1 MAENLEKVSTN
12 KSKSA
17 LELLDEVNQEFQY
30 PKVLQSEASSVP
42 EEIVDVLAVKTTKEG
57 PAGAGAGVGAGTSA
71 SWAELLD
78 EVDQEFQYPEVLQSE
93 ASNAPEEIV
102 DVFAVKTIKQY
113 PSGAGAV
120 ASVLKDD
127 AVPESKTDQDILES
141 PEIDPEDSKEYEKI
155 QIESKAHEQE
165 EEVAEES
172 EHLVEQHTQKVGP
185 ISYSKSEPS
194 KEDIFNLET
203 ITMDSE
209 DEVAAALSDIISG
222 K

>member
-57 PAGAGAGVGAGTSA
+57 PAGAGVGAGTSA

-113 PSGAGAV
+113 PSGAGAGAG

>member
-17 LELLDEVNQEFQY
+17 LELLDEVN
-30 PKVLQSEASSVP
+30 
-42 EEIVDVLAVKTTKEG
+42 
-57 PAGAGAGVGAGTSA
+57 
-71 SWAELLD
+71 
-78 EVDQEFQYPEVLQSE
+78 QEFQYPEVLQSE

-113 PSGAGAV
+113 PSGAGAGAG